1 MGYHYVPQEYLRGFA
16 DPENPGKI
24 WMYDK
29 QSCQFTHASIKSVA
43 QEKGYYSETTERQLS
58 ELVEGPAHQVL
69 KKLRLRYMIDNS
81 ERIRLALYVGTML
94 MRVPHRRR
102 KAFQML
108 PGVLEETIDNIS
120 NQVDQWARTTT
131 VGPELISRR
140 YSELEQASKKFR
152 KKPPAEIIEKIR
164 TPWPSKKVLALVS
177 AMTWR
182 IVPADGVGFFVT
194 SDNPAYFFEAEAYGL
209 GNPQSELTF
218 ALASDLMLFA
228 SWQGAHH
235 ETIFTKTTSAIKRE
249 ANRRI
254 ASGAERFVF
263 CRAQEDWVAEIANKQ
278 KPYLSRIQW

>member
-1 MGYHYVPQEYLRGFA
+1 MGHHYVPQEYLRGFA
-16 DPENPGKI
+16 DPENSDKI

-43 QEKGYYSETTERQLS
+43 QEKLYYSETTERQLS

-69 KKLRLRYMIDNS
+69 KKLRLRYKIDNS
-81 ERIRLALYVGTML
+81 ERIRLAIYVGTML
-94 MRVPHRRR
+94 MRVPRRRR

-108 PGVLEETIDNIS
+108 PGILEETINNIS

-140 YSELEQASKKFR
+140 YSELEQASMKFMT
-152 KKPPAEIIEKIR
+152 KPPAKIIEMIR
-164 TPWPSKKVLALVS
+164 TPWPTLKEMACLSN
-177 AMTWR
+177 MTWR
-182 IVPADGVGFFVT
+182 IVSSESDEFFVT
-194 SDNPAYFFEAEAYGL
+194 SDNPAYFFEAYGL

-263 CRAQEDWVAEIANKQ
+263 CRAQEDWVAKIANKQ
-278 KPYLSRIQW
+278 MPYLSRIQW

>member
-1 MGYHYVPQEYLRGFA
+1 MGQHYVPQEYLRGFA
-16 DPENPGKI
+16 DPENLGKI

-43 QEKGYYSETTERQLS
+43 QEKGYYSKTTERQLS
-58 ELVEGPAHQVL
+58 ELIEGPAHQVL
-69 KKLRLRYMIDNS
+69 KKLRLGDKINNS
-81 ERIRLALYVGTML
+81 ERIRIALYMGTML
-94 MRVPHRRR
+94 MRVPRRRR

-108 PGVLEETIDNIS
+108 PGVLEETINNIS

-140 YSELEQASKKFR
+140 YSELEQASEKFR
-152 KKPPAEIIEKIR
+152 TKPPTKIIEIIR
-164 TPWPSKKVLALVS
+164 TPWPTLKEMAFLST
-177 AMTWR
+177 MTWR
-182 IVPADGVGFFVT
+182 IVSSESDEFFVT
-194 SDNPAYFFEAEAYGL
+194 SDNPAYFFEAYGL
-209 GNPQSELTF
+209 GSPQSELTF

-235 ETIFTKTTSAIKRE
+235 ETIFTKTNSAIKRE

-263 CRAQEDWVAEIANKQ
+263 CRAQEDWVTKIANKQ

>member
-1 MGYHYVPQEYLRGFA
+1 MGHHYVPQEYLRGFA

-43 QEKGYYSETTERQLS
+43 QEAGYYSETTERQLS

-69 KKLRLRYMIDNS
+69 KKLRLRYKIDNS

-94 MRVPHRRR
+94 MRVPRRRR

-108 PGVLEETIDNIS
+108 PGVLEETINNIS

-140 YSELEQASKKFR
+140 YSELEQASKKYR
-152 KKPPAEIIEKIR
+152 TKPPTKIIEMIR
-164 TPWPSKKVLALVS
+164 TPWPTLKEMACLST
-177 AMTWR
+177 MTWQ
-182 IVPADGVGFFVT
+182 IVSSESDEFFVT
-194 SDNPAYFFEAEAYGL
+194 SDNPAYFFEAYGL

-228 SWQGAHH
+228 SRQGAHH
-235 ETIFTKTTSAIKRE
+235 ETIFTKTNPAIKRE

-263 CRAQEDWVAEIANKQ
+263 CRAQEDWVAKIANKQ